1 VAAALAGLA
10 GCGSS
15 PPAERA
21 ATPAAMST
29 APAERAAMLERPPAA
44 MSTALVWGLERPERA
59 ARRLRRN
66 PAVAA
71 ATVLGRGVALLRSG
85 RDRDGRVT
93 ERVRAGYAVPLDAIA
108 VDPHRYAATVP
119 PDAQVAFAKLRR
131 GAAVMSRTEAGLRH
145 SGPGS
150 VFTLA
155 DGRRL
160 RVAAVVDD
168 AVLHDAEI
176 AVAAGDPRV
185 PPLRTTV
192 VAALRAAITPRA
204 LVRATERGAAA
215 RILPGGP
222 LRAAGPIGPARPAL
236 LKVRF
241 GEPAVG
247 LPYGNDWIRL
257 DPAFVHRHI
266 VSRRVP
272 ILGAVTCHRALFE
285 HLRGALAELSRR
297 GLARLVNPGDYAGC
311 YAPRRI
317 QPRGQLSLHAW
328 GLAVDLNASANPFLG
343 RSRQDPRLVRTME
356 RHGFTWGGHWPT
368 RPDPMH
374 FELRGGQAAAE

>member
-1 VAAALAGLA
+1 
-10 GCGSS
+10 
-15 PPAERA
+15 
-21 ATPAAMST
+21 
-29 APAERAAMLERPPAA
+29 MLERPPATT
-44 MSTALVWGLERPERA
+44 SIALVWGLEHPERA
-59 ARRLRRN
+59 ARRLRRH

-85 RDRDGRVT
+85 RDGRRVV
-93 ERVRAGYAVPLDAIA
+93 ERVHAGYAVPLDAIA
-108 VDPHRYAATVP
+108 VDPRRYVATVP
-119 PDAQVAFAKLRR
+119 LAARAAFAGLRR
-131 GAAVMSRTEAGLRH
+131 GAAVISRTEAGLRH
-145 SGPGS
+145 SGPGG
-150 VFTLA
+150 VLA
-155 DGRRL
+155 LAGGRRL

-204 LVRATERGAAA
+204 LVRTAQRGAAA

-222 LRAAGPIGPARPAL
+222 LSAAGPIGPARPAQ

-247 LPYGNDWIRL
+247 LPYGSDWIRI
-257 DPAFVHRHI
+257 DPAFVRRHI
-266 VSRRVP
+266 ITRRVP
-272 ILGAVTCHRALFE
+272 ILGAVTCHRALFA
-285 HLRGALAELSRR
+285 HLRAALAELSRR
-297 GLARLVNPGDYAGC
+297 GLARLVDRDDYAGC

-328 GLAVDLNASANPFLG
+328 GLAVDLNASSNPFRG
-343 RSRQDPRLVRTME
+343 RSRQDPRLVRAME
-356 RHGFTWGGHWPT
+356 RHGFTWGGRWPT

-374 FELRGGQAAAE
+374 FELRGGSHAAAE